1 MGFLNFSKIFL
12 IVVLFSWICELLLRL
27 GYKMIRLWVGFMFVE
42 LGCLALVD
50 FAFRLLDSLVIMF
63 DFHP

>member
-1 MGFLNFSKIFL
+1 
-12 IVVLFSWICELLLRL
+12 
-27 GYKMIRLWVGFMFVE
+27 MIRLWVRFMFVE
-42 LGCLALVD
+42 LGCLGFVD

>member
-1 MGFLNFSKIFL
+1 
-12 IVVLFSWICELLLRL
+12 
-27 GYKMIRLWVGFMFVE
+27 MIRLWVGFVFVE
-42 LGCLALVD
+42 LGCLGFVD

>member
-1 MGFLNFSKIFL
+1 
-12 IVVLFSWICELLLRL
+12 
-27 GYKMIRLWVGFMFVE
+27 MIRLWVGFMFVE